1 MSRAAFNAHWHKW
14 STGQGHEKVNFGGQE
29 VNVQG
34 RIVWHGI
41 IWFNVPLDTTPRFI
55 SPKGR
60 KTRRAKAHLSWQP
73 H

>member
-1 MSRAAFNAHWHKW
+1 MSRAAFNAHWP
-14 STGQGHEKVNFGGQE
+14 TGQGHETVNFGGQE

-55 SPKGR
+55 SP
-60 KTRRAKAHLSWQP
+60 RAGKPEGQKP
-73 H
+73 I